1 VKSKSAK
8 SRRSLD
14 GLVWPVGMA
23 TMYLSEA
30 NAPYR
35 MEIRPIKDGSRL
47 WAYFYKGRKLVWN
60 CNDGFAKEHFVSVP
74 NSQAQE

>member
-1 VKSKSAK
+1 
-8 SRRSLD
+8 
-14 GLVWPVGMA
+14 MA

-35 MEIRPIKDGSRL
+35 MEIRPLKDGSRL
-47 WAYFYKGRKLVWN
+47 WAYFYKKRKLVWN

-74 NSQAQE
+74 NNQGHGLSPVPKTSTSNPASHG